1 VGNFAAKVRR
11 WPRYVNE
18 DLCTACGTCTNYC
31 PVPIEDVYN
40 EGLCTTKAL
49 HIDYQQAIP
58 AAFHIDEGV
67 CLFLT
72 KKECKQC
79 ERVCLAKAIDF
90 TQKPQDMELQIGAV
104 IVAPGFGRISR
115 EVLARYGY
123 GRSADVITG
132 LEFERLTSASGPT
145 TGEIMRP
152 SNGAHPKKIAFLQ
165 CIGSRDLP
173 SGNAYCSSVCCMYA
187 IKEALVA
194 KEHDPHLD
202 ITIFYMDMRTQGKDF
217 DYARI
222 RAKDSGIRFVRSR
235 FGGIKGNEK
244 GLELRYVDEEGR
256 HFKETFD
263 MLVLPEGLESPP
275 DADALGKTL
284 KIDLNHYSFCQTKTF
299 SPLETSRAGVFVAG
313 AFQGPKDVPESV
325 TDASG
330 AAALAAEALSRAR
343 NTRVEVKTYPEEIHI
358 EEEPRIGVFVCFCGS
373 NIGAV
378 VDVPDV
384 ADYAA
389 TLDNVVFTD
398 TNLYSCAQNTQELI
412 SEKIRENRLNRV
424 VVAACT
430 PRTHEPLFQ
439 ETLKNAALN
448 RCLFEMANI
457 RDHCSWVH
465 SHLPKEATEKAKD
478 QVRMAVAK
486 ARLLQP
492 LSEQT
497 LPVIPKGL
505 VIGGGISGMTA
516 ALSIARQGF
525 ECFLVERSSSLGGN
539 LKEIRFTIR
548 GEDPIE
554 LLRSA
559 KEAVLSNDL
568 IHVFTDATVEEVSGY
583 VGNFTTSLRTPKGF
597 ETLHHG
603 VIVVATGG
611 EPYEPKQYMYGTS
624 KQVITQLELEA
635 LLANPG
641 GVEKINDMVMIQCV
655 GSRGEDLPYC
665 SKVCCGQAVKNA
677 IQTLEHNPK
686 TNITILFRDMRTYG
700 LMEDAYNL
708 AREKGVNFIH
718 FDKERPPL
726 VNERDGRLRVEFLD
740 KLLGENVALDPDL
753 LVLSV
758 GIVPGKVEAL
768 AKTLKIPLTRDGFF
782 LEAHPKLRPV
792 EFSVDGIYL
801 CGLAHSAKPIAEAV
815 AQAKAAAGKAS
826 IQLAKG
832 YVAVEPIVS
841 SVDEELCIGC
851 GICESLCPYAA
862 IRTLKVGKKKKAET
876 ISASCKGC
884 GICASHCPT
893 MAIYMGSFSNAQ
905 IISQIRAYGDSG

>member
-1 VGNFAAKVRR
+1 VGDFTAKVRL

-31 PVPIEDVYN
+31 PVPIEDAYN

-90 TQKPQDMELQIGAV
+90 TQKPKDMELQIGAV

-115 EVLARYGY
+115 DVLARYGY

-132 LEFERLTSASGPT
+132 VEFERLTSASGPT
-145 TGEIMRP
+145 TGEIIRP
-152 SNGAHPKKIAFLQ
+152 SDGAHPKKIAFLQ
-165 CIGSRDLP
+165 CVGSRDLP

-217 DYARI
+217 DYSRI
-222 RAKDSGIRFVRSR
+222 RAKDKGIRFVRSR
-235 FGGIKGNEK
+235 FGGIKGNGK

-263 MLVLPEGLESPP
+263 MLVLPEGLESPR
-275 DADALGKTL
+275 DAEVLAKAL
-284 KIDLNHYSFCQTKTF
+284 KIDLNHYSFCQTKIF
-299 SPLETSRAGVFVAG
+299 SPLETSREGVFVAG

-343 NTRVEVKTYPEEIHI
+343 NTRVEVKTYPEETQIGD
-358 EEEPRIGVFVCFCGS
+358 EPRIGVFVCFCGS

-378 VDVPDV
+378 VNVPDV

-389 TLDNVVFTD
+389 TLNNVVFTD

-478 QVRMAVAK
+478 LVRMAVAK

-497 LPVIPKGL
+497 LPVSPKGL

-539 LKEIRFTIR
+539 LEEIRFTIR

-583 VGNFTTSLRTPKGF
+583 VGNFTTSLRTPKGL

-635 LLANPG
+635 LLADPG

-686 TNITILFRDMRTYG
+686 ANITILFRDMRTYG

-740 KLLGENVALDPDL
+740 KLLGEMVALDPDF

-801 CGLAHSAKPIAEAV
+801 CGVAHSAKPISEAV

-841 SVDEELCIGC
+841 SVDKEICIGC

-862 IRTLKVGKKKKAET
+862 IRTVKVGKKKKAES